1 MYNPPAFREHD
12 RDLQHRFMRE
22 RRFALLVSCAADGPV
37 ATSLPLLLETS
48 VAPLGVLSGHVSKAN
63 AHWKTLD
70 GADVLVVF
78 QGPDAYVTPVWYPSK
93 AEHGKVVPT
102 WNYVMVQARGDA
114 RVIHDREWL
123 HRHVTH
129 LTRMNEQDRAGAM
142 ARERCANAVHR
153 RAACRHRR
161 ARDHDSRNRRQVEGQ
176 PEPVRCRPPGRR
188 PRPGRRGSSGDG
200 RSRPRQG
207 EVASTCDNRSLVT

>member
-12 RDLQHRFMRE
+12 LDLQHRFMRE
-22 RRFALLVSCAADGPV
+22 RRFALLVSCAAGGPM

-48 VAPLGVLSGHVSKAN
+48 EVPLGILSGHVSKAN
-63 AHWKTLD
+63 DHWKTLD

-102 WNYVMVQARGDA
+102 WNYVMVQARGGA
-114 RVIHDREWL
+114 RVIHDRGWL

-129 LTRMNEQDRAGAM
+129 LTRLNEQDRDEPWHVTDAPTPYIDAQLGGIVGLEITIREIDGKWKVSQNRSVADRLGVAEGLAGAGHSAM
-142 ARERCANAVHR
+142 ADLVRDK
-153 RAACRHRR
+153 
-161 ARDHDSRNRRQVEGQ
+161 AR
-176 PEPVRCRPPGRR
+176 
-188 PRPGRRGSSGDG
+188 
-200 RSRPRQG
+200 
-207 EVASTCDNRSLVT
+207 